1 MQQLNTCRRTYEQML
16 YLCLKWMSKI
26 ERNIL
31 IDIEAPIKEVTVY
44 SDRALVIRCDKV
56 ELEVGEHELR
66 VNNLPQ
72 FLRDSLRAAGRGPRG
87 IRILN
92 VDITTAFRSRP
103 PEVELVTLQDELEQ
117 LTQNQQLL
125 EARRSAL
132 NDRRQWLRALGEQ
145 SRDFAKGLARGQM
158 KPQDC
163 ADFFSFAAHQALQ
176 DAEAA
181 QSIEAELEH
190 VQQEV
195 EAKKRELAQ
204 MQGNILPDRLAAVVT
219 VSLAEAGEFELELS
233 YLVMGASWHPQ
244 YDVRVQMADEKGTG
258 EVELTYVGV
267 VQQSTGERWENV
279 GLSLS
284 TARPSLAAVLPELDP
299 WYLNV
304 YTPPVPGPVRAARP
318 RIASMSGLPGDQ
330 HASFVQPMA
339 ISAMGLV
346 DEGSFDEMQEEQ
358 IQEKVLRTADVA
370 TATVEQTGTALIFRV
385 GRSVDIPSDN
395 SPHKTTIARDNLPCV
410 FDYVSAPL
418 IDEQVHLR
426 ASIENTTERV
436 LLNGDANIFLSSE
449 YVGTTKV
456 KTTAPMEKF
465 KIFLGIEDN
474 IKVKRELIERN
485 VEKGNALQGNIRRIS
500 YAYRISVHN
509 YAGAPRRVVIR
520 DHLPVSQH
528 EKVKVKVQN
537 VQPAPTERTK
547 LELITWKFTL
557 AANGEQKIEYRFVV
571 EHQQDVRVIGLP

>member
-1 MQQLNTCRRTYEQML
+1 M
-16 YLCLKWMSKI
+16 I

-31 IDIEAPIKEVTVY
+31 IDIETPIKEVTVY
-44 SDRALVIRCDKV
+44 SDRVLVVRNGKV
-56 ELEVGEHELR
+56 ELEAGEHDLR

-72 FLRDSLRAAGRGPRG
+72 FLHDSIRASGRGTGG

-103 PEVELVTLQDELEQ
+103 PEAELITLQEELER
-117 LTQNQQLL
+117 LTKNQQLL
-125 EARRSAL
+125 EARKSGL
-132 NDRRQWLRALGEQ
+132 DDRRQWLRALGEQ
-145 SRDFAKGLARGQM
+145 SRDFAKGLAQGQM
-158 KPQDC
+158 KPQDL
-163 ADFFSFAAHQALQ
+163 ADFFSFAANQALQ
-176 DAEAA
+176 DAESA
-181 QSIEAELEH
+181 QSIETELEH

-195 EAKKRELAQ
+195 LAKKRELAQ
-204 MQGNILPDRLAAVVT
+204 QQGNISPDRLAAVVT

-233 YLVMGASWHPQ
+233 YIVMGASWHPQ
-244 YDVRVQMADEKGTG
+244 YDVRVQMADGKDTG

-279 GLSLS
+279 SLSLS
-284 TARPSLAAVLPELDP
+284 TARPGLAAVLPELDP

-304 YTPPVPGPVRAARP
+304 YTPPVPAPLRTASP
-318 RIASMSGLPGDQ
+318 RVASMSGLPGNQ
-330 HASFVQPMA
+330 NASMVAQSVTMA
-339 ISAMGLV
+339 AM
-346 DEGSFDEMQEEQ
+346 DFTNEIQAEQEY
-358 IQEKVLRTADVA
+358 EKELSTADVA

-395 SPHKTTIARDNLPCV
+395 SPHKTTIARDYLPCV
-410 FDYVSAPL
+410 FDYVSAPQ

-449 YVGTTKV
+449 YVGTTRV

-465 KIFLGIEDN
+465 KVFLGIEDN

-500 YAYRISVHN
+500 YAYLISVHN
-509 YAGAPRRVVIR
+509 YANTPRKVVIR

-528 EKVKVKVQN
+528 ERVKVKVQN
-537 VQPAPTERTK
+537 VLPVPSERTK
-547 LELITWKFTL
+547 LELITWKFSL
-557 AANGEQKIEYRFVV
+557 PAGGEQKIEYRFVV
-571 EHQQDVRVIGLP
+571 EHPQDVRVIGLP

>member
-1 MQQLNTCRRTYEQML
+1 
-16 YLCLKWMSKI
+16 
-26 ERNIL
+26 L

-44 SDRALVIRCDKV
+44 SDRALVFRRDKV
-56 ELEVGEHELR
+56 ELEAGEHDLR

-72 FLRDSLRAAGRGPRG
+72 FLRDSLRAAGRGPGG

-92 VDITTAFRSRP
+92 VDVTTAFRSRP
-103 PEVELVTLQDELEQ
+103 PEAELVTLQDELER
-117 LTQNQQLL
+117 LTKTQQLL
-125 EARRSAL
+125 EARKSAL

-145 SRDFAKGLARGQM
+145 SRDFAKGLAQGQM
-158 KPQDC
+158 KPQDL
-163 ADFFSFAAHQALQ
+163 ADFFSFAANQALQ
-176 DAEAA
+176 DAESA
-181 QSIEAELEH
+181 QSIETELEH

-195 EAKKRELAQ
+195 QAKKRELAQ
-204 MQGNILPDRLAAVVT
+204 MQGNVLPDRLAAVVT

-233 YLVMGASWHPQ
+233 YIVMGASWHPQ
-244 YDVRVQMADEKGTG
+244 YDVRVQMAEGKDTG
-258 EVELTYVGV
+258 EVELNYVGV

-304 YTPPVPGPVRAARP
+304 LTPPVPAPLRAAKP

-330 HASFVQPMA
+330 HANFAIQPMA
-339 ISAMGLV
+339 MAAIGLA
-346 DEGSFDEMQEEQ
+346 DEGASDEMQEEQ
-358 IQEKVLRTADVA
+358 VHEKELRTADVA

-410 FDYVSAPL
+410 FDYVSAPQ

-426 ASIENTTERV
+426 SSIENTTERV

-449 YVGTTKV
+449 YVGTTRV

-465 KIFLGIEDN
+465 KVFLGIEDN

-509 YAGAPRRVVIR
+509 YASAPRRVVIR

-528 EKVKVKVQN
+528 ERVKVKVQN
-537 VQPAPTERTK
+537 VQPVPTERTK
-547 LELITWKFTL
+547 LELITWKFSL
-557 AANGEQKIEYRFVV
+557 PADGEQKIEYRFVV
-571 EHQQDVRVIGLP
+571 EHSQDLRVIGLP

>member
-1 MQQLNTCRRTYEQML
+1 M
-16 YLCLKWMSKI
+16 
-26 ERNIL
+26 

-44 SDRALVIRCDKV
+44 SDRALVNRHGKV
-56 ELEVGEHELR
+56 ELEAGEHVLR

-72 FLRDSLRAAGRGPRG
+72 FLRDSLRASGRGTG
-87 IRILN
+87 AIRILN
-92 VDITTAFRSRP
+92 VDVTTAFRSRP
-103 PEVELVTLQDELEQ
+103 PEAELVTLQDELER
-117 LTQNQQLL
+117 LTKNQQLL
-125 EARRSAL
+125 EARKSAL
-132 NDRRQWLRALGEQ
+132 NDRRQWLRALGEH
-145 SRDFAKGLARGQM
+145 SRDFAKGLAQGQM
-158 KPQDC
+158 KPQDL
-163 ADFFSFAAHQALQ
+163 ADFFSFAANQALQ

-181 QSIEAELEH
+181 QSIETELEH
-190 VQQEV
+190 LQQEV
-195 EAKKRELAQ
+195 QAKKRELAQ
-204 MQGNILPDRLAAVVT
+204 IQGNLLPDRLAAIVT
-219 VSLAEAGEFELELS
+219 VSLTQASEFELELS
-233 YLVMGASWHPQ
+233 YIVMGASWHPQ
-244 YDVRVQMADEKGTG
+244 YDVWVQMADGKNTG
-258 EVELTYVGV
+258 EVELTYVGM

-279 GLSLS
+279 SLSLS

-304 YTPPVPGPVRAARP
+304 YTPTIPAPLRAASP

-330 HASFVQPMA
+330 HANFAVQPTAMPTMA
-339 ISAMGLV
+339 RRNGGA
-346 DEGSFDEMQEEQ
+346 FDEVQDEQ
-358 IQEKVLRTADVA
+358 IQEQELRTADVA

-410 FDYVSAPL
+410 FDYVSAPQ

-449 YVGTTKV
+449 YVGTTRV
-456 KTTAPMEKF
+456 KTTAPTEKF

-509 YAGAPRRVVIR
+509 YSGAPRQIVIR

-537 VQPAPTERTK
+537 IQPVPTERTK
-547 LELITWKFTL
+547 LELITWKFSL
-557 AANGEQKIEYRFVV
+557 PANGEQKIEYRFVV
-571 EHQQDVRVIGLP
+571 EHPQDIKVIGLP

>member
-1 MQQLNTCRRTYEQML
+1 
-16 YLCLKWMSKI
+16 
-26 ERNIL
+26 L
-31 IDIEAPIKEVTVY
+31 IDLEAPIKEVTVY
-44 SDRALVIRCDKV
+44 ADRALVMRCEKI
-56 ELEVGEHELR
+56 ELQAGEHELR

-72 FLRDSLRAAGRGPRG
+72 FLRDSLRAAGRGPKG
-87 IRILN
+87 IRILT

-103 PEVELVTLQDELEQ
+103 PEAEVVTLQDELER

-125 EARRSAL
+125 EARQSAL

-145 SRDFAKGLARGQM
+145 SRDFARGLAQGQM

-163 ADFFSFAAHQALQ
+163 ADFFSFAANQALQ
-176 DAEAA
+176 DAEGA
-181 QSIEAELEH
+181 QSIEAELKH

-204 MQGNILPDRLAAVVT
+204 VQGNILPDRLAAVVT

-233 YLVMGASWHPQ
+233 YLVMGASWRPQ
-244 YDVRVQMADEKGTG
+244 YDVRVQMTGEKSEG

-267 VQQSTGERWENV
+267 VHQSTGERWEDV

-299 WYLNV
+299 LYLNV
-304 YTPPVPGPVRAARP
+304 YTPPVPGPLRAARP

-330 HASFVQPMA
+330 HANLAVQPVAMQTMA
-339 ISAMGLV
+339 LTNGGA
-346 DEGSFDEMQEEQ
+346 FDEFQDEQ
-358 IQEKVLRTADVA
+358 IQEKELRAADVA

-395 SPHKTTIARDNLPCV
+395 SPHKTTIARDNLPCA

-436 LLNGDANIFLSSE
+436 LLNGDASIFLSSE
-449 YVGTTKV
+449 YVGTTNI
-456 KTTAPMEKF
+456 KTTAPAEKF
-465 KIFLGIEDN
+465 KVFLGIDDS

-500 YAYRISVHN
+500 YAYRITVHN
-509 YAGAPRRVVIR
+509 YASAPRWVVIR

-528 EKVKVKVQN
+528 ERVKVKVQN
-537 VQPAPTERTK
+537 VQPVPSERTK

-557 AANGEQKIEYRFVV
+557 AADGEQKIEYRFVV
-571 EHQQDVRVIGLP
+571 EHPQDMRVLGLP